1 MDTQTAQPRELQ
13 CVTAEELMQDPEEA
27 ITAVHWRWV
36 WVGGARWVLFQMS
49 GTFIVRQS
57 RHVLLCAHRDAD
69 QHRLIGP
76 AGLEFRVVTASG
88 RRAIISSADD
98 VKTVFRASTANGNP
112 LKNSRGLLDAMRHQ
126 SAHQV
131 GLDAA
136 ML

>member
-57 RHVLLCAHRDAD
+57 RHVLLCAHRDAE
-69 QHRLIGP
+69 QHRPAGP

-88 RRAIISSADD
+88 RRAIITSADE
-98 VKTVFRASTANGNP
+98 VKMIFQRCVPNHNA
-112 LKNSRGLLDAMRHQ
+112 LKNSRALLDAMREQ
-126 SAHQV
+126 SDHQV
-131 GLDAA
+131 GLDTA

>member
-88 RRAIISSADD
+88 RRAIITSADE
-98 VKTVFRASTANGNP
+98 VRMVLKRCVPNGNA
-112 LKNSRGLLDAMRHQ
+112 LKNSRALLDAMREQ
-126 SAHQV
+126 SDHQV
-131 GLDAA
+131 GLDTA